1 MDRQRVEHPSVFS
14 PKPSSGGAMSNL
26 PDELTSFIGRSA
38 ELARVRELLGEA
50 RLLTLVGAGGC
61 GKTRLGLQSA
71 ADAVGRFAD
80 GVWWVELA
88 AVEDGE
94 LVAGVVSSVL
104 GLRER
109 PGRALQEVLEEYLRD
124 RRALLVLDNCEHL
137 LKACA
142 ALVDALLRSCPGL
155 VVLATS
161 REALRVPGERP
172 YRVPSLAVPAPSG
185 SPAEVACSDAV
196 RLFVDRAVQAR
207 YNFALTDA
215 NAGAVAAI
223 CRELDGMPLAI
234 EVAAARVRMLSCDRI
249 ARELDDR
256 FRLLTDGGRSVA
268 ARHETLRASIDW
280 SYELCSE
287 AEQVLLRR
295 LSVWAGGF
303 TLEGA
308 EVVSADQTLD
318 QRAVLEPLTGLVDKY
333 LVDTEERGG
342 EIRFRML
349 ETIRQYAAE
358 RLDEAG
364 EVGAVRVRHLAWC
377 LELAERAEPELVRHD
392 AGVWLSRLAPEAAN
406 LRAALEWATARD
418 ADGAL
423 DLAGALAFFWL
434 LQGRLAEGAAALDRV
449 LEVAPEPTAA
459 RGKVLWGLAELSAR
473 RGDFGACTAYAKR
486 ALRDGEAAAART
498 VVARALKVQGQI
510 ASVANHVRGR
520 ASLQRSVEL
529 ARTAGDEWCVAD
541 AMRLLA
547 ATYVRQSEHD
557 LARPILEDCYAR
569 ARALGHRP
577 LYAAYFNL
585 RAWGELEHGRLRAA
599 RELAEQAANEPA
611 EAVTIGLAT
620 ALLIECD
627 VLEGKPAE
635 GRARAEPYMEL
646 MRTAGVG
653 PAQVW
658 AQSALVLA
666 DVAEG
671 SPEVARAR
679 VEAMLRAIEGGPSY
693 HMEAKLRRRL
703 GVVLLLSGE
712 LDGAEGEARWV
723 LDHATSGRNEYLGA
737 IAQHLLGRV
746 ALGRGEAVKAEEHL
760 HEALAVAHRRGFRLQ
775 TLNALEALAH
785 IAAISS
791 SPAEAAR
798 LLGAVAFAREQW
810 GLVRW
815 PQQSAVWARVEADVR
830 ARLGDD
836 SFATCWAEGTALG
849 LSGAVGY
856 ATRARG
862 KRTRPLHGWESLTP
876 TELEVL
882 RHTASGL
889 TNPQIGERMFISR
902 NTVKTHL
909 SHIFAKLAITSRA
922 ELAAEA
928 TKRGLAAHGTPDTAR

>member
-1 MDRQRVEHPSVFS
+1 MDRQRMEHPSVFS
-14 PKPSSGGAMSNL
+14 PKLSSGGGMSNL

-38 ELARVRELLGEA
+38 ELARARELLGEA

-94 LVAGVVSSVL
+94 LVAGAVSSVL

-109 PGRALQEVLEEYLRD
+109 PGRALQEVVEEYLRD

-142 ALVDALLRSCPGL
+142 AFVDALLRSCPGL

-161 REALRVPGERP
+161 REALRVPGELP
-172 YRVPSLAVPAPSG
+172 YRVPSLPVPAPSG
-185 SPAEVACSDAV
+185 SLAEVACSDAV

-207 YNFALTDA
+207 YNFALTEA

-256 FRLLTDGGRSVA
+256 FRLLTYGGRSVA
-268 ARHETLRASIDW
+268 ARHETLRVSIDW
-280 SYELCSE
+280 SYELCSQ

-303 TLEGA
+303 TLDGA
-308 EVVSADQTLD
+308 EAVSADQTLD

-333 LVDTEERGG
+333 LVDTEEHGG

-358 RLDEAG
+358 RLDQAG

-377 LELAERAEPELVRHD
+377 LGLAERAEPELVRHD
-392 AGVWLSRLAPEAAN
+392 AAVWLSRLEPEAAN
-406 LRAALEWATARD
+406 LRAALEWAAARD
-418 ADGAL
+418 AAAAL
-423 DLAGALAFFWL
+423 NLAGALAFFWL

-449 LEVAPEPTAA
+449 LEVTPEPIAA

-473 RGDFGACTAYAKR
+473 RGDFAACTAYAKR
-486 ALRDGEAAAART
+486 ALRDGESAGARG

-510 ASVANHVRGR
+510 ASVADHVRGR
-520 ASLQRSVEL
+520 ASLERSVEL
-529 ARTAGDEWCVAD
+529 AHTAGDEWCVAD
-541 AMRLLA
+541 AMRVLA

-569 ARALGHRP
+569 ARALGYRP

-585 RAWGELEHGRLRAA
+585 RAWGELEHGRLPAA
-599 RELAEQAANEPA
+599 RELAEQAANEPT

-627 VLEGKPAE
+627 VLEGMPAE

-646 MRTAGVG
+646 MRAAGVG

-658 AQSALVLA
+658 AESALVLA

-671 SPEVARAR
+671 APEVARAR

-703 GVVLLLSGE
+703 SVVLLLLGE

-723 LDHATSGRNEYLGA
+723 LDHAKSGHNEYLEA

-746 ALGRGEAVKAEEHL
+746 ALGRGEAIKAEEHL
-760 HEALAVAHRRGFRLQ
+760 HEALAVAQRRGFRLQ
-775 TLNALEALAH
+775 TLNALESLGH

-791 SPAEAAR
+791 SPDEAAR

-830 ARLGDD
+830 AQLGDD
-836 SFATCWAEGTALG
+836 GFTTCWAEGIALG

-862 KRTRPLHGWESLTP
+862 KRRRPLHGWESLTP
-876 TELEVL
+876 TELDVL

-928 TKRGLAAHGTPDTAR
+928 TKRGLAARGTPDTAG